1 MADERTEPTSE
12 QIRSFEDQRQALEL
26 ELIKIRNE
34 ASAARLEA
42 RAAEIELMIRQLG
55 GRSTDVGPAERTST
69 PGLGAISGLGTTT
82 SGTPINP
89 PHFSPARPATPA
101 SHFADWGEVRSTLP
115 TVTTTVATIE
125 SDAAGLGTIA
135 RVDAAEPS
143 VTRPHFL
150 DVEKDD
156 VAPDDLNQDEV
167 SGGVPDGTD
176 DGANGFAGTDLKG
189 TDLKGT
195 DLKGTNL
202 KEPSS
207 RTALVVSDETVP
219 ESSRVTGQV
228 SVESDLDEEENE
240 ERRGKPAAW
249 LVSAVAHVGILVLL
263 AAIGLQ
269 TQRPKD
275 QVALSAS
282 VSEANEVSMETF
294 AIESSEP
301 ETEPTEPTPSE
312 TEYELSPVGELAA
325 TDFAPDAPPAPPLTA
340 MTSSEL
346 SSAAAMSVK
355 SDSDAKIQFCG
366 VEGGGNHF
374 VYLVDS
380 SGSMGEG
387 FESARAELLAS
398 IQVLKPDQRFYVV
411 FFDAQSDYM
420 RLRNANTDE
429 PRSVNATPQNKAALK
444 RWAMRISKDRGRAP
458 YDPLRFALELKP
470 DVIFLLSDGEFPQG
484 IEDLLKE
491 ENKVENLFG
500 ESHPISIVHTI
511 SYHSKEGE
519 SRMRRIAEQNKG
531 QYRYIPKP

>member
-1 MADERTEPTSE
+1 MADKRNEPTSE
-12 QIRSFEDQRQALEL
+12 QTRSFEDQRQALEL
-26 ELIKIRNE
+26 ELIKIRSE

-42 RAAEIELMIRQLG
+42 RAAEIELMIRQLV
-55 GRSTDVGPAERTST
+55 RRDTST
-69 PGLGAISGLGTTT
+69 ASTELTHTPAPETPAPETRASGDTAAGAAV
-82 SGTPINP
+82 NR
-89 PHFSPARPATPA
+89 PHFPLPRAAAPAA
-101 SHFADWGEVRSTLP
+101 HFADWGEVRSTLANM
-115 TVTTTVATIE
+115 TTGVATTP
-125 SDAAGLGTIA
+125 SVTANRGTIA

-150 DVEKDD
+150 DADSDD
-156 VAPDDLNQDEV
+156 AVPEDLNQDKSSVLVPDRTGDGANQLVGIDLKESLRVVSDQATAEV
-167 SGGVPDGTD
+167 SG
-176 DGANGFAGTDLKG
+176 
-189 TDLKGT
+189 
-195 DLKGTNL
+195 
-202 KEPSS
+202 
-207 RTALVVSDETVP
+207 
-219 ESSRVTGQV
+219 VTGEV
-228 SVESDLDEEENE
+228 SIESDLEGEDAE

-249 LVSAVAHVGILVLL
+249 LVSAVAHVGVLVLL
-263 AAIGLQ
+263 AAISLQ

-282 VSEANEVSMETF
+282 ASEANEVSMETF
-294 AIESSEP
+294 EIESSEP

-312 TEYELSPVGELAA
+312 IEYELSPVGELAA
-325 TDFAPDAPPAPPLTA
+325 TDFAPDAPPAPPSPASTA
-340 MTSSEL
+340 MTSSAL
-346 SSAAAMSVK
+346 ASAAAMSVK

-380 SGSMGEG
+380 SGSMGQG

-411 FFDAQSDYM
+411 FFDAQPDYM
-420 RLRNANTDE
+420 RLSNANADE
-429 PRSVNATPQNKAALK
+429 PRSVNATPGNKAALK